1 MYSNLYR
8 AARLF
13 WPGGL
18 KTRRKIQQ
26 LEATQWMSRSELEA
40 WQFERLQQVV
50 AYAYEHV
57 PFYREKYQQAGVHPE
72 DIKRLEDFQALPF
85 LTKEDVKQRRDELLS
100 PGFRG
105 KLYPLETGGSTGQPT
120 QFLVEDS
127 FWRWNV
133 ALRTRGRGW
142 YGFQP
147 GDKMALVWGAPGDM
161 PDQSWFRQMRAQ
173 IQRHRVLNAFSM
185 TEAKMQSFAEM
196 LLRWQPAMIKAYAS
210 ALSLF
215 AEYLKTRGIT
225 GIRPK
230 LVETTAEK
238 VTEPQRQLLEEV
250 FHCPVVDCYSSR
262 EFVTIAYECEDRG
275 LHACESRLV
284 EIVAD
289 DQVVPAGQLGEIVVT
304 SLHQFAMPFIR
315 YKIGDLGVYEPDP
328 CSCGRG
334 MPVLREV
341 VGRTHD
347 FLVASDGQFVHG
359 EFFAY
364 TFRVKPEVVR
374 YQVHQT
380 DQHHLNV
387 KIVCREPVS
396 DAWLDGM
403 RAEIQ
408 HRFGPSMQ
416 ISLQVVD
423 KIELTPAGKHRYI
436 ISEIKPDFI

>member
-1 MYSNLYR
+1 MYAKLYR
-8 AARLF
+8 AARLLL
-13 WPGGL
+13 PGGL
-18 KTRRKIQQ
+18 ATQRNERQ
-26 LEATQWMSRSELEA
+26 LEATEWLSRAELEA
-40 WQFERLQQVV
+40 WQLERIQRLVR
-50 AYAYEHV
+50 YAYEHV
-57 PFYREKYQQAGVHPE
+57 PFYRETYRQAGVHPE
-72 DIKRLEDFQALPF
+72 DIRRLEDFQALPF
-85 LTKEDVKQRRDELLS
+85 LTKEDVKRHREALVA
-100 PGFRG
+100 PNFRG

-133 ALRTRGRGW
+133 ALRNRGRGW
-142 YGFQP
+142 YGVRE
-147 GDKMALVWGAPGDM
+147 GAKMALVWGAPRDM
-161 PDQSWFRQMRAQ
+161 PDQSWFRRLRAR

-185 TEAKMQSFAEM
+185 TEAKMETFAEM
-196 LLRWQPAMIKAYAS
+196 LVHWQPAMIKAYAS
-210 ALSLF
+210 ALALF
-215 AEYLKTRGIT
+215 AEFLKTRGIT
-225 GIRPK
+225 GIRPR

-238 VTEPQRQLLEEV
+238 VTGPQRQLLKEV
-250 FHCPVVDCYSSR
+250 FQCPVADCYSSR
-262 EFVTIAYECEDRG
+262 EFVTIAYECARGG
-275 LHACESRLV
+275 LHVCETRCV

-289 DQVVPAGQLGEIVVT
+289 GRVVPPGQLGEIVVT

-315 YKIGDLGVYEPDP
+315 YKIGDMGIYDTAP
-328 CSCGRG
+328 CPCGRG

-380 DQHHLNV
+380 DRHHLDV

-396 DAWLDGM
+396 DVWLDGV

-408 HRFGPSMQ
+408 ARFGESMH

-436 ISEIKPDFI
+436 ISEVNPDFV